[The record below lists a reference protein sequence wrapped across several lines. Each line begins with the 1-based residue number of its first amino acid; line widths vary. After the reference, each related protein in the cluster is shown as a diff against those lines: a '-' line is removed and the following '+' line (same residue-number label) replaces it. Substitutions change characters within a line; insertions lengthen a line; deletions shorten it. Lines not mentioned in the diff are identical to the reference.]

1 MDTHQLL
8 RYSISDVHQL
18 VKCESNTS
26 RDLVIHVT
34 DFVQDDRL
42 KGVRISLE
50 HTTFGVLFATVIHS
64 SGSLYLDSVTADCFN
79 EMSVSQILSE
89 LARYG
94 YCIEWEE
101 YKKLSGDQI
110 QFLMTLNQLGFEKIR
125 ILPVWHLENHV
136 KVFSNRV
143 VTFNSDKN
151 PDWLNNNYAASDQ
164 EFKQSLA
171 NGSAFNVT
179 EIGKLNSLYWN
190 WLYGWVASIND
201 ILAENAESV

>member
-1 MDTHQLL
+1 M
-8 RYSISDVHQL
+8 
-18 VKCESNTS
+18 
-26 RDLVIHVT
+26 
-34 DFVQDDRL
+34 
-42 KGVRISLE
+42 
-50 HTTFGVLFATVIHS
+50 
-64 SGSLYLDSVTADCFN
+64 TADCFN

-101 YKKLSGDQI
+101 HKKLSGDQI